1 MKKITVLFI
10 TACLTL
16 VMMTTITSCEKDDA
30 VGGKASS
37 NPRVDSITPGS
48 GAANA
53 TLTVT
58 GSGLGQIQ
66 TIVFDSGNVAA
77 PFNPVFNT
85 DNAIIFRIP
94 TDAIPAA
101 QNIVMTNSMGKQIV
115 IPFLVLGLPTV
126 TDVSN
131 YNYGTGY
138 ENITI
143 TGKNFA
149 DVFHIALVGT
159 TDSAI
164 IVSKTATTL
173 TLQMPSGS
181 QTDNKLNIS
190 NEAGTITT
198 TQSFVNVDNTFA
210 LFTDNYA
217 PNYQDASWG
226 DAGYIN
232 TSLHKS
238 GTASVSKNYQKGNWH
253 QLGFGWTNIS
263 KSNNYKYLSFWVHGG
278 TTDYNLWIS
287 TNASEGGFASFNDYD
302 KIAVPANVWTYYKLP
317 IADLK
322 LWATADEFNQIGWR
336 IQGPDDADQV
346 ISLDDVLF
354 IK

>member
-1 MKKITVLFI
+1 MKKITGFFI
-10 TACLTL
+10 TACLML
-16 VMMTTITSCEKDDA
+16 TIVVASTSCQKDDT

-37 NPRVDSITPGS
+37 NPHVDSISPGS
-48 GAANA
+48 GSANA
-53 TLTVT
+53 TLTVM

-66 TIVFDSGNVAA
+66 TIVFDSGSIEA

-85 DNAIIFRIP
+85 DNAIIFRVP

-101 QNIVMTNSMGKQIV
+101 QNIVMTNAMGKQII

-138 ENITI
+138 GNIVL

-149 DVFHIALVGT
+149 DVYHVALAGT
-159 TDSAI
+159 TDSTI
-164 IVSKTATTL
+164 IVSQTATTL
-173 TLQMPSGS
+173 TLQMPSGI
-181 QTDNKLNIS
+181 QTDNRLNIS
-190 NEAGTITT
+190 NQAGTITT

-217 PNYQDASWG
+217 PGYQDASWG
-226 DAGYIN
+226 DGGYVN
-232 TSLHKS
+232 TSLFKS

-253 QLGFGWTNIS
+253 QLGIGWTNIN
-263 KSNNYKYLSFWVHGG
+263 KADNYKYLSFWVHGG
-278 TTDYNLWIS
+278 TSDYNLWIS
-287 TNASEGGFASFNDYD
+287 TSASEGGFASFNDYD

-317 IADLK
+317 VADLK
-322 LWATADEFNQIGWR
+322 LWATADAFNQIGWR
-336 IQGPDDADQV
+336 IQGPNDEDQL

>member
-1 MKKITVLFI
+1 MKKIFAFFI
-10 TACLTL
+10 STCLLLIATTL
-16 VMMTTITSCEKDDA
+16 VTSCEKDDT

-37 NPRVDSITPGS
+37 SPKVDSISPGRGS
-48 GAANA
+48 ANA
-53 TLTVT
+53 TLTVL

-85 DNAIIFRIP
+85 DNAVIFRVP
-94 TDAIPAA
+94 TDAIPAS
-101 QNIVMTNSMGKQIV
+101 QNIVMTNSLGKQII

-138 ENITI
+138 ANIVL
-143 TGKNFA
+143 TGKNFS
-149 DVFHIALVGT
+149 DVSHVALAET
-159 TDSAI
+159 SDSAI
-164 IVSKTATTL
+164 IVSQTATTL
-173 TLQMPSGS
+173 TLQMPAGS

-190 NEAGTITT
+190 NTAGTITT
-198 TQSFVNVDNTFA
+198 TQSFVNVDNTFP

-217 PNYQDASWG
+217 PGFQDASWG

-232 TSLHKS
+232 TSLFKS
-238 GTASVSKNYQKGNWH
+238 GTASVSKNYAKGNWH

-263 KSNNYKYLSFWVHGG
+263 KSNNFTYLSFWVHGG
-278 TTDYNLWIS
+278 SVDYNLWIS

-317 IADLK
+317 VADLK
-322 LWATADEFNQIGWR
+322 LWATADAFNQIGWR
-336 IQGPDDADQV
+336 IQGPNDQDEL